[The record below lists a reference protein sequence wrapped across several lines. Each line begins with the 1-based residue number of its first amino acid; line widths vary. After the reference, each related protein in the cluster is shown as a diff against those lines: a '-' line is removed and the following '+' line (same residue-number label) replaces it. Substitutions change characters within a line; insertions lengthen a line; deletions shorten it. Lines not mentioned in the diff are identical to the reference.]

1 MLVTLFG
8 MVMDVKL
15 VHPLNVNCS
24 MVVMLIPIVTEVSL
38 VHSSKIFPP
47 MLVTPLPMMTE
58 VRSEQLAN
66 VDKYFIYVLEA
77 SANAL

>member
-24 MVVMLIPIVTEVSL
+24 MVVMLIPLGFRVGLAEFKGKHIGSL
-38 VHSSKIFPP
+38 AHNH
-47 MLVTPLPMMTE
+47 
-58 VRSEQLAN
+58 N
-66 VDKYFIYVLEA
+66 VIDDSMI
-77 SANAL
+77 